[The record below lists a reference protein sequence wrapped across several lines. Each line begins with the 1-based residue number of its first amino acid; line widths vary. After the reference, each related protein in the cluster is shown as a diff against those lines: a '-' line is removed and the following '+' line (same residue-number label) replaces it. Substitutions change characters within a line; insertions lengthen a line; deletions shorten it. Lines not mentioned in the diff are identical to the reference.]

1 MYLFTSTGRSE
12 VHSNKTAT
20 YSLYLIYLF
29 SSQNGQTLKSQEQ
42 GKKKQT
48 IYIITPAEGAP
59 NLRAKLRK
67 RHRNA
72 TGNLSNSTAVS
83 LHSIHS

>member
-1 MYLFTSTGRSE
+1 MYLFMSTGRSE

-20 YSLYLIYLF
+20 YSLYFIYLF
-29 SSQNGQTLKSQEQ
+29 FSQNGQTLKSQEQ
-42 GKKKQT
+42 GKKKKT
-48 IYIITPAEGAP
+48 ITPAEGAP